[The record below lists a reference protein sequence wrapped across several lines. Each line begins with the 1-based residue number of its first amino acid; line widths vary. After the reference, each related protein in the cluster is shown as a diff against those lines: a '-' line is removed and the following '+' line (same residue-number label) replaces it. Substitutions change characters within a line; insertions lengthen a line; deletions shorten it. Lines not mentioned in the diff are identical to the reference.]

1 MAAKPPKQTE
11 WKHHHIMRDKK
22 SEVLYNLP
30 SIAGA
35 ETVYIVKGEKAA
47 DAINSLGLIATTS
60 QGSSAPRH
68 SDWSPLAGKK
78 VVILPDNEAE
88 KYKTAVIEQ
97 LAKLDPQPTV
107 KVVALPDLPKDGDA
121 DDWIEQNDGK
131 MLEQL
136 REWLQLLVSEA
147 DALREE
153 LDTANLVN
161 KPVIVSMADI
171 EPRTVNW
178 LWRNRIARGRIT
190 VLGGIPGL
198 GKSFITCD
206 IAARIS
212 TGRDWPDGST
222 CEVGSVIIANAEDDP
237 RDTIRPRLDAHGANV
252 HRVKLLSGIRH
263 EDDQEHCF
271 TLQHLDA
278 LEHALRSTP
287 DCRLVV
293 VDPIGSYLGGGT
305 DSFRDNE
312 VRSVL
317 APVAKLAERYGC
329 AVLVVSH
336 RRKGNAG
343 SADDA
348 IMGSRAFTGIARTVW
363 HLTQDK
369 EDESRRLFLA
379 GKNNLAKA
387 QTGLAFT
394 IDGDPGSV
402 RWESAPVTITA
413 DEAMADE
420 RRDND
425 GTTKLDEAKQWLK
438 HRLENGPAPSNEIK
452 VMARRDGITMKTL
465 ERAKKPLD
473 VQSYPEEFGGK
484 WMLALPQSSPT
495 TTEFAIDKT
504 MAETDELGGDCK
516 TSHQLEEGF

>member
-1 MAAKPPKQTE
+1 
-11 WKHHHIMRDKK
+11 
-22 SEVLYNLP
+22 
-30 SIAGA
+30 
-35 ETVYIVKGEKAA
+35 
-47 DAINSLGLIATTS
+47 
-60 QGSSAPRH
+60 
-68 SDWSPLAGKK
+68 
-78 VVILPDNEAE
+78 
-88 KYKTAVIEQ
+88 
-97 LAKLDPQPTV
+97 
-107 KVVALPDLPKDGDA
+107 
-121 DDWIEQNDGK
+121 
-131 MLEQL
+131 
-136 REWLQLLVSEA
+136 
-147 DALREE
+147 
-153 LDTANLVN
+153 
-161 KPVIVSMADI
+161 
-171 EPRTVNW
+171 
-178 LWRNRIARGRIT
+178 
-190 VLGGIPGL
+190 
-198 GKSFITCD
+198 
-206 IAARIS
+206 
-212 TGRDWPDGST
+212 
-222 CEVGSVIIANAEDDP
+222 
-237 RDTIRPRLDAHGANV
+237 
-252 HRVKLLSGIRH
+252 
-263 EDDQEHCF
+263 
-271 TLQHLDA
+271 
-278 LEHALRSTP
+278 
-287 DCRLVV
+287 
-293 VDPIGSYLGGGT
+293 
-305 DSFRDNE
+305 
-312 VRSVL
+312 
-317 APVAKLAERYGC
+317 
-329 AVLVVSH
+329 
-336 RRKGNAG
+336 
-343 SADDA
+343 
-348 IMGSRAFTGIARTVW
+348 MGSRAFTGIARTVW